1 MNDIQ
6 LIQLSKFFILPKNKS
21 AIAALNQI
29 DLSIPLNKITV
40 IQGVS
45 GCGKTTLLKVIAGLY
60 DIDDGQILFNGLDI
74 THVPANQRNIAYVS
88 QSTIL
93 YPHMTVF
100 DNIAY
105 PLKQASVPPE
115 EIKRRVFE
123 LSKIMN
129 IGLLLSRKPKVLSG
143 GQQQKVAI
151 ARALVKQPTLLLL
164 DEPFSNLDPKTAL
177 SLLSLIKHLQA
188 LFQLT
193 IILVTHHEKDANM
206 LGDYFITMDNGEII
220 ETHKQVM
227 SDV

>member
-60 DIDDGQILFNGLDI
+60 DIDEGQILFNGLDI
-74 THVPANQRNIAYVS
+74 THIPANQRNIAYVS

-129 IGLLLSRKPKVLSG
+129 IDLLLSRKPKVLSG

-193 IILVTHHEKDANM
+193 IILVTHHEMDANM